1 MAIDPNIA
9 LGVRGIE
16 LPNQLAQYGQL
27 AQIQSAQNQNQLAQ
41 YQLSAAQRQEASQ
54 NALSDA
60 YKSAFNPETGA
71 VDNAMILKSLAS
83 AGAGHMIPDVQAKL
97 FKAEQEKAAL
107 KKTTTET
114 TGLEFKQRIDK
125 ATKAISDIAALN
137 SPQEAMASIDQH
149 LANGDIDQQ
158 KADMLKNQ
166 LAQAPSFNAWQKGML
181 TNILDAKERLTM
193 TAPKPVQVKRA
204 DGSIIFLDENP
215 NSSTFRTE
223 VLPAQAAGMT
233 PFETARVPILKQTAN
248 AATLNA
254 NTAVAREARL
264 AQGPV
269 GTSLSP
275 EQNDAL
281 FGENGAV
288 ALGKINPNRINS
300 RNAKMWAD
308 AFTRNPN
315 ADPVKVA
322 QDVATADKAIKDFG
336 TGPQGVK
343 VTSFNTAIDHL
354 DTLAKL
360 GAAMQNGDVKA
371 FNTISNT
378 LGIQSGQPMATMF
391 NQASRIVGGE
401 ISKAIVPGV
410 GTKAER
416 EESANAFNSAM
427 SPEQLK
433 GADAVAKKLLGGQLS
448 SLEQQYKRTTKRS
461 DFAEQLLS
469 PAARAAYQTSRPA
482 EAVAAPTAG
491 VNVVV
496 TPDGQSHTF
505 PTATAAAQFK
515 KAAGL

>member
-16 LPNQLAQYGQL
+16 LPNQLAQYGQV
-27 AQIQSAQNQNQLAQ
+27 AQIQ
-41 YQLSAAQRQEASQ
+41 AAQQAQQMNALKMQEAQSTMEER
-54 NALSDA
+54 NAL
-60 YKSAFNPETGA
+60 
-71 VDNAMILKSLAS
+71 
-83 AGAGHMIPDVQAKL
+83 
-97 FKAEQEKAAL
+97 
-107 KKTTTET
+107 
-114 TGLEFKQRIDK
+114 R
-125 ATKAISDIAALN
+125 
-137 SPQEAMASIDQH
+137 
-149 LANGDIDQQ
+149 
-158 KADMLKNQ
+158 Q
-166 LAQAPSFNAWQKGML
+166 L
-181 TNILDAKERLTM
+181 
-193 TAPKPVQVKRA
+193 
-204 DGSIIFLDENP
+204 NP
-215 NSSTFRTE
+215 NSPDYEQQLFRLNPQLGIAFRKDTSAAAASRAQQTAHEATTAKTKQEMMGQALRDISSRPSDANITAHTEDILASPLFSEVEKQKASATQQTLLAMPLAERGAYLASQGAKPSELKPTVHVGPSGAFST
-223 VLPAQAAGMT
+223 PAFSNVATPIAGSEGAFQMT
-233 PFETARVPILKQTAN
+233 PYQKEQLPIQRQSAN

-254 NTAVAREARL
+254 NTAVARETRL